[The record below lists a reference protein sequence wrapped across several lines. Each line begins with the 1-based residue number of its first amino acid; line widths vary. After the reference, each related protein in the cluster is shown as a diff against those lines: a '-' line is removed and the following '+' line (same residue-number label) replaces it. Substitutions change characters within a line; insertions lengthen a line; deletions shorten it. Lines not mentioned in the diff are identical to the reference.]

1 MIFNN
6 IFNHIYVINLEESIN
21 RKNHIIDEFKRVG
34 IEKYEFFKATKHD
47 SEEVEK
53 LMKSGIVKKFP
64 NCFRCGQKRCS
75 CENNFLTPYQI
86 GNWCSFIN
94 VFNDI
99 IKNDY
104 KFVLICEDDIVFSH
118 QYNRII
124 NKLMSLDNFKKY
136 NIQMNKPLLIRMGT
150 AFNPLNHNSR
160 NEPIFIKNYALCNP
174 CFAINKE
181 MAYIYLYYLKIID
194 YHSDIYF
201 HRKIPKN
208 IQGIQHFTM
217 YPYPVYELSF
227 VKEKQ
232 KFESLVRPVNSFRR
246 MEYKEYLI
254 LYTNDLLIP
263 MIKLFIRNL
272 KMDISFLGIG
282 YNGNVLSYIFM
293 DENQKK
299 RYYFKNKIL
308 LIDDKYDIQIIKKRF
323 FNNNIYSFLV
333 KKIEEI
339 YNIKF
344 YFDKDNNDIFEENI
358 KLFYDYLLK
367 LYKKEE
373 NLIIVNVND
382 KNNIF
387 INNIYYHYRN
397 LLSL

>member
-1 MIFNN
+1 MIN
-6 IFNHIYVINLEESIN
+6 IFNHIYVINLEESVN
-21 RKNHIIDEFKRVG
+21 RKNHIIEEFKRVG

-47 SEEVEK
+47 SEEVNQ
-53 LMKSGIVKKFP
+53 LMKSGKVKKFP
-64 NCFRCGQKRCS
+64 NCFRCGHKRCS

-86 GNWCSFIN
+86 GNWCSFLN
-94 VFNDI
+94 VFHDI

-104 KFVLICEDDIVFSH
+104 KFVLICEDDIVFTH
-118 QYNRII
+118 QSNRII
-124 NKLMSLDNFKKY
+124 NKLMSPENFKKY

-181 MAYIYLYYLKIID
+181 MAYVYLYYLKIID

-208 IQGIQHFTM
+208 IPGVQYFTM

-232 KFESLVRPVNSFRR
+232 KFESLVRPVNSYRR
-246 MEYKEYLI
+246 LEYKEYLI

-272 KMDISFLGIG
+272 KMDISFHGIG
-282 YNGNVLSYIFM
+282 YHGNVATYILM
-293 DENQKK
+293 NDNEKK
-299 RYYFKNKIL
+299 RYYFENKIL
-308 LIDDKYDIQIIKKRF
+308 LIDDVYDIQIIKKRF
-323 FNNNIYSFLV
+323 FNNNIYNLFV
-333 KKIEEI
+333 KKIEEVF
-339 YNIKF
+339 NIT
-344 YFDKDNNDIFEENI
+344 FDKEKNDEENI

-367 LYKKEE
+367 LFKKEE
-373 NLIIVNVND
+373 NLTIMNMNN

-387 INNIYYHYRN
+387 KNNYYHHYRD
-397 LLSL
+397 LFLSK